1 MCYRELLEQDDEAA
15 LKFHQGV
22 VQGEL
27 RKKRK
32 NRFGLEDSDDE
43 EEEDD
48 RARRIRRKMKEKVE
62 RGDIQELGMIAS
74 ISVNFHL
81 PISHLAAN
89 EKTAAFAN
97 IYQSG
102 LVDDEPIE
110 VRPLEFDFEYQKDGT
125 PGDDVFEN
133 DENEDRDASSL
144 TEAESDNKRQYVT
157 YKDIQAEVQKLKE
170 QPEVTFSVF
179 YSIDLFLINEL
190 YEQPDIQNYADV
202 SWIDERDEEMDLD
215 PVNVHIVPSHVE
227 KTAAITSIA
236 KPIAEWD
243 PFMKVCIY
251 SSFIYLPLSAT
262 FHVVDHLINES
273 LFVVLQGGIR
283 RKENEKDLE
292 RARAWAKN
300 ETRNMTGSTGRVV
313 GGIAVTALGARVKD
327 GGGSLRSKASGS
339 SISASLGD
347 GKKSLRAENSVLAGI
362 AKRRGQFQ

>member
-1 MCYRELLEQDDEAA
+1 MVRKEWLAEEAEESDEDEAVGFGFIKRKSREDDEEGENGDLDATLTELVDDEKMDEDTAGADRVMEKHQELLEQDDEAA

-62 RGDIQELGMIAS
+62 RGDIQE
-74 ISVNFHL
+74 
-81 PISHLAAN
+81 LAAN

-170 QPEVTFSVF
+170 QPE
-179 YSIDLFLINEL
+179 
-190 YEQPDIQNYADV
+190 PDIQNYADV

-243 PFMKVCIY
+243 PFMK
-251 SSFIYLPLSAT
+251 
-262 FHVVDHLINES
+262 
-273 LFVVLQGGIR
+273 GGIR